1 MKENL
6 LIDKSIAFAARIVK
20 LHQHLIKIKR
30 NNNIKTNSSQWYK
43 YRRKYR

>member
-20 LHQHLIKIKR
+20 LHQHLVKIK
-30 NNNIKTNSSQWYK
+30 NKPPKPNIELICFICPNL
-43 YRRKYR
+43 